1 MRMAGI
7 RAYFVVLGWLLSI
20 SVQAQGYPD
29 KPVRLIVPLS
39 AGSAVD
45 TLARIPAQKLSE
57 LWGQQVVVDNRVGA
71 NGMIGTEAAAK
82 AAPDGYTLLL
92 TNDAALATSPALYP
106 KLPYDPVR
114 DFAPITLAASI
125 PVILVV
131 HSSFPASS
139 VKELVS
145 EAKARPGRIHYA
157 SGGNGSAQHVPMEM
171 FRQAAGID
179 LVHVPYK
186 GLGPAFND
194 VVGGQIPVMFAGMSN
209 VFPHL
214 KSGRIRA
221 LAIGSARRSAAMPD
235 LPTMNEA
242 GVIGFDYAA
251 WAGFL
256 APAGTAPS
264 IIEKLNTDLKKVLE
278 LPEVRDK
285 LAALGFEISPGTPQE
300 FGAMIRREMTKVA
313 KVVKEAGIRAD

>member
-1 MRMAGI
+1 MP
-7 RAYFVVLGWLLSI
+7 F
-20 SVQAQGYPD
+20 
-29 KPVRLIVPLS
+29 S

-57 LWGQQVVVDNRVGA
+57 LWGHQVVVDNRVGA
-71 NGMIGTEAAAK
+71 NGIIGTEAAAK
-82 AAPDGYTLLL
+82 APADGYTLVLA
-92 TNDAALATSPALYP
+92 NDAGLATSPALYP
-106 KLPYDPVR
+106 KLPYDPLR
-114 DFAPITLAASI
+114 DFAPVALAASI
-125 PVILVV
+125 PVVLVV
-131 HSSFPASS
+131 NASFPASS

-145 EAKARPGRIHYA
+145 QAKANPGKIHYA
-157 SGGNGSAQHVPMEM
+157 SGGNGSAQHLPMEM
-171 FRQAAGID
+171 FKLTSGID

-221 LAIGSARRSAAMPD
+221 LAIGSAKRSGAMPD
-235 LPTMNEA
+235 VPTMQEA
-242 GVIGFDYAA
+242 GVAGFDYAA

-256 APAGTAPS
+256 APAGVSPL
-264 IIEKLNTDLKKVLE
+264 IIDRVNSDLRKVLGM
-278 LPEVRDK
+278 PDVRDK
-285 LAALGFEISPGTPQE
+285 LVALGFEVSPGTPQE
-300 FGAMIRREMTKVA
+300 FGAKIEREIAKVA

>member
-1 MRMAGI
+1 MRIG
-7 RAYFVVLGWLLSI
+7 VVLSLFLW
-20 SVQAQGYPD
+20 VAQAFGQTYPE
-29 KPVRLIVPLS
+29 KPVRLIVPFS

-57 LWGQQVVVDNRVGA
+57 LWGHQVVVDNRVGA
-71 NGMIGTEAAAK
+71 NGIIGTEAAAK
-82 AAPDGYTLLL
+82 APADGYTLVLA
-92 TNDAALATSPALYP
+92 NDAGLATSPALYP
-106 KLPYDPVR
+106 KLPYDPLR
-114 DFAPITLAASI
+114 DFAPIALAVSI
-125 PVILVV
+125 PVVLVV
-131 HSSFPASS
+131 NASFPASS

-145 EAKARPGRIHYA
+145 QAKANPGKIHYA
-157 SGGNGSAQHVPMEM
+157 SGGNGSAQHLPMEM
-171 FRQAAGID
+171 FKLTSGID

-221 LAIGSARRSAAMPD
+221 LAIGSAKRSGAMPD
-235 LPTMNEA
+235 VPTMQEA
-242 GVIGFDYAA
+242 GVAGFDYAA

-256 APAGTAPS
+256 APAGVSPL
-264 IIEKLNTDLKKVLE
+264 IIDRVNSDLRKVLGM
-278 LPEVRDK
+278 PDVRDK
-285 LAALGFEISPGTPQE
+285 LVALGFEVSPGTPQE
-300 FGAMIRREMTKVA
+300 FGAKIEREIAKVA

>member
-1 MRMAGI
+1 MRIA
-7 RAYFVVLGWLLSI
+7 VLLSLFLWI
-20 SVQAQGYPD
+20 AQAPAQTYPE
-29 KPVRLIVPLS
+29 KPVRLIVPFS

-45 TLARIPAQKLSE
+45 TLARIPGQKLSE

-71 NGMIGTEAAAK
+71 NGIIGTEAAAK
-82 AAPDGYTLLL
+82 APADGYTLVLA
-92 TNDAALATSPALYP
+92 NDAGLATSPALYP
-106 KLPYDPVR
+106 KLPYDPLR
-114 DFAPITLAASI
+114 DFAPIALAASI
-125 PVILVV
+125 PVVLVV
-131 HSSFPASS
+131 NSAFPAST

-145 EAKARPGRIHYA
+145 QAKANPGKIHYA
-157 SGGNGSAQHVPMEM
+157 SGGNGSAQHLPMEM
-171 FRQAAGID
+171 LKLAAGID

-194 VVGGQIPVMFAGMSN
+194 VVSGQIPVMFAGMSN

-221 LAIGSARRSAAMPD
+221 LAIGSAQRSGAMPE
-235 LPTMNEA
+235 LQTMQEA
-242 GVIGFDYAA
+242 GIAGFDYAA

-264 IIEKLNTDLKKVLE
+264 IIDKVNTDLKKVLGM
-278 LPEVRDK
+278 PEVRDK

-300 FGAMIRREMTKVA
+300 FGALIRREMA
-313 KVVKEAGIRAD
+313 KVGKLVKDAGIRAD

>member
-1 MRMAGI
+1 M
-7 RAYFVVLGWLLSI
+7 
-20 SVQAQGYPD
+20 
-29 KPVRLIVPLS
+29 RLIVPLS

-71 NGMIGTEAAAK
+71 NGMIGTEAVAK
-82 AAPDGYTLLL
+82 APPDGYTLLL

-106 KLPYDPVR
+106 KLAYDPVR

-131 HSSFPASS
+131 NASFPASS
-139 VKELVS
+139 VKELVK
-145 EAKARPGRIHYA
+145 EAKTRPGQIHYA

-171 FRQAAGID
+171 FKLAAGID

-186 GLGPAFND
+186 GLAPAFND
-194 VVGGQIPVMFAGMSN
+194 VVAGQIPVMFAGMSN

-221 LAIGSARRSAAMPD
+221 LAIGSAKRSAAMPE
-235 LPTMNEA
+235 LPTMGEA
-242 GVIGFDYAA
+242 GVAGFDYAA

-256 APAGTAPS
+256 APSGTPAPV
-264 IIEKLNTDLKKVLE
+264 IDKVNTDLKKVLG
-278 LPEVRDK
+278 LPEVREK
-285 LAALGFEISPGTPQE
+285 LAVLGFEISPGTSAE
-300 FGAMIRREMTKVA
+300 FGELIRRERAKLA
-313 KVVKEAGIRAD
+313 KVVKEAGIRVD

>member
-7 RAYFVVLGWLLSI
+7 RTYLAFLGLLISIPVQGQAY
-20 SVQAQGYPD
+20 PE
-29 KPVRLIVPLS
+29 KPVRLIVPFT

-45 TLARIPAQKLSE
+45 TLARIPGQKLSE
-57 LWGQQVVVDNRVGA
+57 LWGQPVVVDNRVGA
-71 NGMIGTEAAAK
+71 NGTIGTEAAAK
-82 AAPDGYTLLL
+82 APADGYTLVLA
-92 TNDAALATSPALYP
+92 NDAGLATSPALYP
-106 KLPYDPVR
+106 KLPYDPAR

-125 PVILVV
+125 PVVLVV
-131 HSSFPASS
+131 NASFPASS

-145 EAKARPGRIHYA
+145 EAKANPGKIHYA
-157 SGGNGSAQHVPMEM
+157 SGGNGSAQHLPMEM
-171 FRQAAGID
+171 LKLAAGID

-194 VVGGQIPVMFAGMSN
+194 VVSGQIPVMFAGISN

-221 LAIGSARRSAAMPD
+221 LAIGSAQRSGAMPD
-235 LPTMNEA
+235 LQTMQEA
-242 GVIGFDYAA
+242 GIAGFDYAA

-264 IIEKLNTDLKKVLE
+264 IIDKVNADLKKVLGM
-278 LPEVRDK
+278 PEVRDK

-300 FGAMIRREMTKVA
+300 FGEMIRREMAKVA
-313 KVVKEAGIRAD
+313 KLVKEAGIHAD

>member
-1 MRMAGI
+1 
-7 RAYFVVLGWLLSI
+7 
-20 SVQAQGYPD
+20 
-29 KPVRLIVPLS
+29 VRLIVPFS

-57 LWGQQVVVDNRVGA
+57 LWGQPVVVDNRVGA
-71 NGMIGTEAAAK
+71 NGTIGTEAAAR
-82 AAPDGYTLLL
+82 APADGHTLVLA
-92 TNDAALATSPALYP
+92 NDAGLATSPALYP
-106 KLPYDPVR
+106 KLPYDPAR

-125 PVILVV
+125 PVVLVV
-131 HSSFPASS
+131 NASFPASS

-145 EAKARPGRIHYA
+145 QAKANPGKIHYA
-157 SGGNGSAQHVPMEM
+157 SGGNGSAQHLPMEM
-171 FRQAAGID
+171 LKLAAGID

-186 GLGPAFND
+186 GLAPAFND
-194 VVGGQIPVMFAGMSN
+194 VVSGQIPVMFAGMSN

-221 LAIGSARRSAAMPD
+221 LAIGSAQRSGAMPE
-235 LPTMNEA
+235 LQTMQEA
-242 GVIGFDYAA
+242 GIAGFDYAA

-264 IIEKLNTDLKKVLE
+264 IIDKVNTDLKNVLGM
-278 LPEVRDK
+278 PEVRDK

-300 FGAMIRREMTKVA
+300 FGALIRREMAKVA
-313 KVVKEAGIRAD
+313 KVIKEAGIRAD

>member
-1 MRMAGI
+1 MRIAAFLIALM
-7 RAYFVVLGWLLSI
+7 
-20 SVQAQGYPD
+20 SVGQAVGQTYPD

-45 TLARIPAQKLSE
+45 TLARIPAQKLAE
-57 LWGQQVVVDNRVGA
+57 LWGQQIVVDNRVGA

-82 AAPDGYTLLL
+82 AQPDGYTLLL
-92 TNDAALATSPALYP
+92 ANDAALATSPALYP
-106 KLPYDPVR
+106 KLAYDPAR

-131 HSSFPASS
+131 NASFPASS
-139 VKELVS
+139 VQDLVK
-145 EAKARPGRIHYA
+145 EAKANPGKIHYA
-157 SGGNGSAQHVPMEM
+157 SGGNGSAQHLPMEM
-171 FRQAAGID
+171 FKQATGID

-194 VVGGQIPVMFAGMSN
+194 VVAGQIPVMFAGMSN
-209 VFPHL
+209 VFPHV

-221 LAIGSARRSAAMPD
+221 LAIGSAKRSSAMPE
-235 LPTMNEA
+235 LPTMQEA
-242 GVIGFDYAA
+242 GVAGFEYAA

-256 APAGTAPS
+256 APTGTPPS
-264 IIEKLNTDLKKVLE
+264 IIDKLNRDLSKVLG

-300 FGAMIRREMTKVA
+300 LGELIRREMTKVA

>member
-1 MRMAGI
+1 M
-7 RAYFVVLGWLLSI
+7 LGAAFSLL
-20 SVQAQGYPD
+20 ANADYPE

-57 LWGQQVVVDNRVGA
+57 LWGQQIVVDNRVGA
-71 NGMIGTEAAAK
+71 NGIIGTEAGAK
-82 AAPDGYTLLL
+82 APPDGYTLLL

-106 KLPYDPVR
+106 KLPYDPLR

-131 HSSFPASS
+131 HSSFPAAT
-139 VKELVS
+139 VQELVQQ
-145 EAKARPGRIHYA
+145 AKARPGQIHYA

-171 FRQAAGID
+171 FKQAAGID

-186 GLGPAFND
+186 GLIPALND
-194 VVGGQIPVMFAGMSN
+194 VVGGQVPVMFVGMSGA
-209 VFPHL
+209 VPHV
-214 KSGRIRA
+214 KAGRIRA
-221 LAIGSARRSAAMPD
+221 LAIGSATRSAAMPD
-235 LPTMNEA
+235 LPTMQEA
-242 GVIGFDYAA
+242 GVPGFDYAA

-256 APAGTAPS
+256 APAGTPGA
-264 IIEKLNTDLKKVLE
+264 IIDKVNADVNKVLA

-285 LAALGFEISPGTPQE
+285 LAALGFEIAPGRPAE
-300 FGAMIRREMTKVA
+300 FGALIRREMAKVA
-313 KVVKEAGIRAD
+313 KVVKDAGIRVD

>member
-1 MRMAGI
+1 MRIA
-7 RAYFVVLGWLLSI
+7 VVLSLFLWMTQ
-20 SVQAQGYPD
+20 VVAQTYPD
-29 KPVRLIVPLS
+29 KPVRLIVPFS

-57 LWGQQVVVDNRVGA
+57 LWGQPIVVDNRVGA
-71 NGMIGTEAAAK
+71 NGTIGTEAAAR
-82 AAPDGYTLLL
+82 APADGHTLVLA
-92 TNDAALATSPALYP
+92 NDAGLATSPALYP
-106 KLPYDPVR
+106 KLPYDPAR

-125 PVILVV
+125 PVVLVV
-131 HSSFPASS
+131 NASFPASS

-145 EAKARPGRIHYA
+145 QAKANPGKIHYA
-157 SGGNGSAQHVPMEM
+157 SGGNGSAQHLPMEM
-171 FRQAAGID
+171 LKLAAGID

-186 GLGPAFND
+186 GLAPAFND
-194 VVGGQIPVMFAGMSN
+194 VVSGQIPVMFAGMSN

-221 LAIGSARRSAAMPD
+221 LAIGSAQRSGAMPE
-235 LPTMNEA
+235 LQTMQEA
-242 GVIGFDYAA
+242 GIAGFDYAA

-264 IIEKLNTDLKKVLE
+264 IIDKVNTDLKNVLGM
-278 LPEVRDK
+278 PEVRDK

-300 FGAMIRREMTKVA
+300 FGALIRREMAKVA
-313 KVVKEAGIRAD
+313 KVIKEAGIRAD

>member
-1 MRMAGI
+1 LLLLG
-7 RAYFVVLGWLLSI
+7 FVLSFP
-20 SVQAQGYPD
+20 AQSQVYPD

-57 LWGQQVVVDNRVGA
+57 LWGHQIVVDNRVGA
-71 NGMIGTEAAAK
+71 NGIIGTEAAAK
-82 AAPDGYTLLL
+82 APPDGYTLLL

-139 VKELVS
+139 VKDLIG
-145 EAKARPGRIHYA
+145 EAKARPSQIHYA

-171 FRQAAGID
+171 FKQAAGID

-186 GLGPAFND
+186 GLVPALND
-194 VVGGQIPVMFAGMSN
+194 VVGGQVPVMFVGMSGA
-209 VFPHL
+209 VPHV
-214 KSGRIRA
+214 KAGRIRA
-221 LAIGSARRSAAMPD
+221 LAIGSAKRSAAMPE
-235 LPTMNEA
+235 LPTMQEA
-242 GVIGFDYAA
+242 GVAGFDYAA

-256 APAGTAPS
+256 APSGTPQA
-264 IIEKLNTDLKKVLE
+264 IVDKLNADLSRVLM
-278 LPEVRDK
+278 LPDVRDK
-285 LAALGFEISPGTPQE
+285 LAALGFEVAPGTPQE
-300 FGAMIRREMTKVA
+300 FGEMIRREIAKVA
-313 KVVKEAGIRAD
+313 AVVKQANIRID